1 MFRRKKPSARESVL
15 AGATL
20 ESLMES
26 ESLQAGNAPGMAALA
41 ALIPS
46 AAIWRRENRRG
57 DIRLIDLERRA
68 CFARPLTDAT

>member
-20 ESLMES
+20 ESLIERES
-26 ESLQAGNAPGMAALA
+26 RQAVNAPGMAALV
-41 ALIPS
+41 ALVPGTI
-46 AAIWRRENRRG
+46 AWRENRRG

-68 CFARPLTDAT
+68 RFSRPLTDAT